1 MTGDDLYALLTTQD
15 EPTAQQRAAAMSDAL
30 RRKSEVAAAHR
41 GMGLVTSMGQN
52 SLLGGLNRASM
63 GAAEQLGQEASQGQ
77 QMLAHAG
84 QMRAGQALQRA
95 LQAQQQAFAAS
106 QGEAAR
112 EATASE
118 SKLGR
123 DATARQAGLN
133 RAAEMERLKL
143 ELGMRERLAAE
154 KAKTDKADASSKA
167 GGDLRKEFQGLPEV
181 KTFKEIDTAFKK
193 VSGAAKSGTPAGD
206 MSLIYAYMKL
216 LDPGS
221 SVKEG
226 EYHQAGQ
233 TTGVPG
239 QVINLYNRAKD
250 GQLLNPQQRAEF
262 AAESS
267 KLYAVHRNQFG
278 STVGRYRGLAE
289 KAGVTPDDVA
299 LEMQPE
305 SPQASIGGS
314 DAEAVAWARA
324 NPGNP
329 DAQAVLKAAGVP
341 K

>member
-1 MTGDDLYALLTTQD
+1 MTGDDLYALFTTQD
-15 EPTAQQRAAAMSDAL
+15 EPSAQQRAALISDAL
-30 RRKSEVAAAHR
+30 RRKQEAAAAHR

-52 SLLGGLNRASM
+52 SLLGGLNRSSM
-63 GAAEQLGQEASQGQ
+63 ATAGQLGDEAARGQ
-77 QMLAHAG
+77 QLLGQAG
-84 QMRAGQALQRA
+84 QMRAGQALQKA
-95 LQAQQQAFAAS
+95 LQAQQQTFTA
-106 QGEAAR
+106 GES
-112 EATASE
+112 EA
-118 SKLGR
+118 GR
-123 DATARQAGLN
+123 KATARQGALN

-143 ELGMRERLAAE
+143 ELGMRERLAGE
-154 KAKTDKADASSKA
+154 KAKTDKADASVKA
-167 GGDLRKEFQGLPEV
+167 GTDLRKEFQGLPEV
-181 KTFKEIDTAFKK
+181 KTFKEIQTAFKK
-193 VSGAAKSGTPAGD
+193 VGGAAKSGTPAGD

-262 AAESS
+262 AAESA
-267 KLYAVHRNQFG
+267 KLYGVHENQFQ

-289 KAGVTPDDVA
+289 KSGVTPDDVA
-299 LEMQPE
+299 LEFKAEPA
-305 SPQASIGGS
+305 ASVSAGGA
-314 DAEAVAWARA
+314 DDEAVAWAKA
-324 NPGNP
+324 NPSHP
-329 DAQAVLKAAGVP
+329 DAQAVLKAAGVV